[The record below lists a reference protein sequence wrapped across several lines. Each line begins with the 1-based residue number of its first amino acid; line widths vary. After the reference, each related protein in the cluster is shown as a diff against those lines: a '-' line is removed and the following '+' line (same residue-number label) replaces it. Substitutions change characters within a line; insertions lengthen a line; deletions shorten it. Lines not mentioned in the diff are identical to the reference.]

1 MNRLKGLIKKW
12 NNIFDCI
19 SVTNK
24 MTEQTALEI
33 TIFVDLG
40 RHSNIYE
47 EDKKSI
53 QKVQEVDK
61 FIQKIK
67 KAKIEIEEV
76 LKKTNEIMK
85 PRIDKSRRKSIK
97 YKEENLV

>member
-1 MNRLKGLIKKW
+1 MNRLKELTKKW

-67 KAKIEIEEV
+67 KAKREIEKV

-85 PRIDKSRRKSIK
+85 PRIDKSRREPIK